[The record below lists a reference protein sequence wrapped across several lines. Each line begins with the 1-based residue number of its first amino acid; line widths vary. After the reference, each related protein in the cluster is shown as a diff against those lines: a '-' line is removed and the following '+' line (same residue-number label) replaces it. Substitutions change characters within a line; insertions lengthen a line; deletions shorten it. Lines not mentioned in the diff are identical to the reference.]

1 MELYPEK
8 SRTCCFTG
16 HRPEKL
22 PWRFDEDHPDCIALK
37 ERIAQELE
45 SLYHRGCRHF
55 ITGMARG
62 ADLYFAEEVLA
73 LREHFPGVTLEAA
86 IPCPTQSDSWTLAQ
100 RRRYQDI
107 LDRCDVEALI
117 QREYTRDCMLRR
129 NRYMV
134 ERSGFVLAVY
144 DGMERGGTVYTLD
157 YARSR
162 GLEITIIPVSGDA
175 AM

>member
-22 PWRFDEDHPDCIALK
+22 PWRFDESHPDCVALKARLREALK
-37 ERIAQELE
+37 E
-45 SLYHRGCRHF
+45 LYGRGCRHF

-73 LREHFPGVTLEAA
+73 LREELPGITLEAA
-86 IPCPTQSDSWTLAQ
+86 IPCPSQSDSWTLAQ
-100 RRRYQDI
+100 RQRYQDI
-107 LDRCDVEALI
+107 LDRCDVEALV

-134 ERSGFVLAVY
+134 ERSDFVLAVY
-144 DGMERGGTVYTLD
+144 DGMERGGTMYTLN
-157 YARSR
+157 YAKSR
-162 GLEITIIPVSGDA
+162 GLETVVIPPTSES

>member
-22 PWRFDEDHPDCIALK
+22 PWRFDEDDPDCISLK
-37 ERIAQELE
+37 GRIAQELE
-45 SLYHRGCRHF
+45 GLYHRGCRHF

-73 LREHFPGVTLEAA
+73 LRERQSGVTLEAA
-86 IPCPTQSDSWTLAQ
+86 IPCAAQSDSWTLAQ

-107 LDRCDVEALI
+107 LDRCDVEALV
-117 QREYTRDCMLRR
+117 QKEYTRDCMLRR

-134 ERSGFVLAVY
+134 ERSGFLLAVY
-144 DGMERGGTVYTLD
+144 DGKERGGTRYTLD

-162 GLEITIIPVSGDA
+162 GLEIFVIPVTEHSV
-175 AM
+175 M

>member
-1 MELYPEK
+1 MELDPEK

-22 PWRFDEDHPDCIALK
+22 PWRFDESHPDCVALKARLREALK
-37 ERIAQELE
+37 E
-45 SLYHRGCRHF
+45 LYGRGCRHF

-62 ADLYFAEEVLA
+62 GDLYFAEEVLA
-73 LREHFPGVTLEAA
+73 LREELPGITLEAA
-86 IPCPTQSDSWTLAQ
+86 IPCPSQSDSWTLAQ
-100 RRRYQDI
+100 RQRYQDI
-107 LDRCDVEALI
+107 LDRCDVEALV

-134 ERSGFVLAVY
+134 ERSDFVLAVY
-144 DGMERGGTVYTLD
+144 DGMERGGTMYTLN
-157 YARSR
+157 YAKSR
-162 GLEITIIPVSGDA
+162 GLETVVIPPTSES